1 MFRWLVAVL
10 SFNGVRWPYL
20 LYSLLR
26 RSVGKTDN
34 YSAILFNSCRQ
45 MEWCLDLKRL
55 TKPSFNLHLEILRFF
70 VPFKLII
77 GNVGLS
83 CSSNMLL
90 LVLYEIYAI
99 IVFSSFV

>member
-1 MFRWLVAVL
+1 MERQIIIQPFYLIVANKWNIAPL
-10 SFNGVRWPYL
+10 T
-20 LYSLLR
+20 
-26 RSVGKTDN
+26 K
-34 YSAILFNSCRQ
+34 
-45 MEWCLDLKRL
+45 EWCLDLKRL

-99 IVFSSFV
+99 IVFSRFV